1 MLNFQNN
8 STHRVASRSLV
19 VAGVIAISI
28 LAFVKPLNCQ
38 TTDED
43 APERKLVT
51 KVAPEYP
58 ETLKR
63 LFIGGVVRVEIAV
76 NANGAVESTQLL
88 GGNPIL
94 GQSAMKAIKKWKYVP
109 AATKTKFVVKVV
121 FDPHNN

>member
-1 MLNFQNN
+1 MLNFQDN
-8 STHRVASRSLV
+8 STHRAAFRSLAVAS
-19 VAGVIAISI
+19 VIAISI
-28 LAFVKPLNCQ
+28 FAFVKPLNCQ

-43 APERKLVT
+43 APERKLVS

-63 LFIGGVVRVEIAV
+63 LFIGGVVRVEISV
-76 NANGAVESTQLL
+76 NANGVVESTQLL

-94 GQSAMKAIKKWKYVP
+94 GQSAMKAIKKWKYAP
-109 AATKTKFVVKVV
+109 TASRTKFVVKVV